1 KVWGVEGQGQG
12 QDRSGKRKGS
22 GAGGEV
28 RIGGK
33 QDLRGGVG
41 IGGKEFGRRAQD
53 WREES
58 IREGIWEVG
67 SGLEKGKGGGRG
79 RDRREGIWEEGSAL
93 EKGKDLGGG
102 VVVEEKEFGGAG
114 AGPGRGKDS
123 GIGPGWGW
131 GGVSGWERGKDL
143 GGGVRIGG
151 KESGGGAESG
161 SERGKVGGEGG
172 VRIRRGGTGGGR
184 DQDWRGTRIWGWERG
199 KDKGGGGGGGGG
211 SRGGELGG
219 GRGRDWREKRIKGE
233 GAGLQRGARIGVRG
247 LVGRI
252 RRRRRRG
259 GGGEREGE
267 GAGPGAGAGSGSVRH
282 PLLGQSAPWPPH
294 TRNPCLLPPATCPLP
309 DRPTLRAHPLRCP
322 PPPVPTP
329 SGALGHGCGGLHQVH
344 QISALR
350 LQLRLLGIYILIAVG
365 AVMMFVG
372 FLGCFG
378 AIQESQCLLGT
389 FFTCLVILFA
399 CEVAAGIW
407 GFVNKDQIAKDVK
420 QFYDQALTQA
430 VIDEDTTNAKAVVK
444 TFHETLQCCGA
455 DLLSTLTVTLVQ
467 KSLCPDGNAKLIHFT
482 SNCHQKI
489 DELFSGKLYLI
500 GIAAIVVAVIMSG
513 GGEPAMADAEEDEV
527 VGREAVLYELH
538 QIHRTARG
546 LVQELRSLVKATD
559 PGEGKLLRSR
569 DEALGSLDVWK
580 TLFAAAGPPPPGP
593 AQ

>member
-407 GFVNKDQIAKDVK
+407 GFVNKDQVRPVPSPGTTSFIQSHLSSAYYVQSTGLSARSGQFGNGERRSPPHDVPRADLCPLPPAPIHHPQIAKDVK

-500 GIAAIVVAVIMSG
+500 GIAAIVVAVIMIFEMILS
-513 GGEPAMADAEEDEV
+513 M
-527 VGREAVLYELH
+527 VLCCGIRNSSVY
-538 QIHRTARG
+538 
-546 LVQELRSLVKATD
+546 
-559 PGEGKLLRSR
+559 
-569 DEALGSLDVWK
+569 
-580 TLFAAAGPPPPGP
+580 
-593 AQ
+593 